1 MPPVFVI
8 ADTAGKA
15 KVTSP
20 KVEVIDI
27 VSLAAEDPGSHEPV
41 RLPVEQ
47 HIASLMF
54 TSGTTG
60 KPKAAPYT
68 HANHLWNVTLS
79 TKIWNWTADDTFLD
93 LIRDRVAVNAML
105 DEVAGKAVA
114 DANLSETAKIQKK
127 IIQDCLTG
135 EGRDKVEGW
144 VPRYMAFP
152 PGHYDPNKTLQMA
165 ADWEAI
171 KPLFTGE

>member
-1 MPPVFVI
+1 LQLLNMEAGYLGTVTRSNADPFCGATVFARLLALTDEAVLKVLTL
-8 ADTAGKA
+8 AMAETLASGSPLVEAAGVVVKSDA
-15 KVTSP
+15 
-20 KVEVIDI
+20 
-27 VSLAAEDPGSHEPV
+27 V
-41 RLPVEQ
+41 R
-47 HIASLMF
+47 
-54 TSGTTG
+54 
-60 KPKAAPYT
+60 
-68 HANHLWNVTLS
+68 W
-79 TKIWNWTADDTFLD
+79 WTADDTFLD